1 MRMPVSISFGIA
13 SAEDEGVVDP
23 ESLLKR
29 ADNALYEAKKS
40 RNSTPCPLP
49 ETSCENQSAI
59 DFPVKKTE
67 GAQEHGA

>member
-1 MRMPVSISFGIA
+1 MPVSISFGIA
-13 SAEDEGVVDP
+13 SAEDAGVVDP

-40 RNSTPCPLP
+40 RNSTPRPLP
-49 ETSCENQSAI
+49 ETSCEKQSII
-59 DFPVKKTE
+59 DFPAKKTE